1 MFFIC
6 FLFSEKYKKNINVLI
21 SFNVFIY
28 FIVLKIFDVVDL
40 DLVGVIFFLKNYVIE
55 YIVDFRFIFL
65 KLGILIFKNILFIK

>member
-1 MFFIC
+1 M
-6 FLFSEKYKKNINVLI
+6 
-21 SFNVFIY
+21 FIY
-28 FIVLKIFDVVDL
+28 FIVFKIFDVVDL

>member
-6 FLFSEKYKKNINVLI
+6 FLFSEKNINVLI

-28 FIVLKIFDVVDL
+28 FIVFKIFDVVDL

-65 KLGILIFKNILFIK
+65 KLGILIFRNILF